1 MCISTGCFSA
11 LCVLVT
17 VLVKMPLS
25 PYITKDLLCT
35 PKPRAEGSS
44 PSAPAKKKH
53 RFFGAFSFCK
63 KRQNPRHARAGAKR
77 LTAAGGG

>member
-11 LCVLVT
+11 LYVLVT

-35 PKPRAEGSS
+35 PKTRAEGSS
-44 PSAPAKKKH
+44 PSAPANLKK
-53 RFFGAFSFCK
+53 
-63 KRQNPRHARAGAKR
+63 ARKP
-77 LTAAGGG
+77 L